1 MVMIGRTPLY
11 QLERVS
17 WIHAQ
22 TTEET
27 VVITNNAQIEPV
39 GESRTGDLK
48 GAGAPA
54 EVHGATVP
62 NPNAQTILLDAASE
76 ERNDSI
82 VITSRGVHTA
92 SSTIVGTIATSKTVQ
107 NAGIVSVSILA
118 TKAATGTARAPKTE
132 IVVTVGMIAGTATI
146 VTGLRGAVTEKTNAV
161 GTRTDPLTNAISA
174 ATITRDVSV
183 ISITA
188 GAIQKIVTIVV
199 LTVASVAMIVVGL
212 GTSPGISIAS
222 LGEISET
229 IVTTIG
235 EMASVAKSVGTT
247 TVMIVAGTI
256 GAVKIAGKSV
266 RTGSQENVV
275 GMIDVRTVALTGMM
289 IDAARSVGM
298 IDVTIKAA
306 KSAGAISETTS
317 EVKSAGAIAVVS
329 RIMTETFVAMTGQIT
344 VRGIASPVNS
354 IVVTKTGDR
363 VKTVTRS
370 SEITGASVKFATSV

>member
-1 MVMIGRTPLY
+1 MDSRSNDGRDRRNY
-11 QLERVS
+11 EQRADRAGGRKQNWGSKGRGRSGGGSWGNSSKSERS
-17 WIHAQ
+17 NYSSGRSFGGKKRFDRDHKQGRPYGKFDNRWDDRNF
-22 TTEET
+22 EDRS
-27 VVITNNAQIEPV
+27 
-39 GESRTGDLK
+39 ESRDRKRFDSRDEGSNWNRKGSEDRNRRISWNDRRDGD
-48 GAGAPA
+48 
-54 EVHGATVP
+54 
-62 NPNAQTILLDAASE
+62 N
-76 ERNDSI
+76 RNGHSWGGD
-82 VITSRGVHTA
+82 R
-92 SSTIVGTIATSKTVQ
+92 
-107 NAGIVSVSILA
+107 
-118 TKAATGTARAPKTE
+118 E
-132 IVVTVGMIAGTATI
+132 D
-146 VTGLRGAVTEKTNAV
+146 NAV
-161 GTRTDPLTNAISA
+161 GTRTDPPTNAISA
-174 ATITRDVSV
+174 ATITRDESV

-188 GAIQKIVTIVV
+188 GATQKIVTIVV
-199 LTVASVAMIVVGL
+199 LTVASVAMIVLGL

-235 EMASVAKSVGTT
+235 EMARVAKSVGTT

-275 GMIDVRTVALTGMM
+275 GMTDVRTVALTGMM

-317 EVKSAGAIAVVS
+317 EVKSAGAIAAVS
-329 RIMTETFVAMTGQIT
+329 RIMTETLVAMTGQIT